1 MGASADL
8 MFTMSEKIKIT
19 LLMMLSPKKIS
30 SPVALIGGYDTSFG
44 KGLVMDYAGYEYLK
58 GLVETSKQFQS

>member
-1 MGASADL
+1 
-8 MFTMSEKIKIT
+8 
-19 LLMMLSPKKIS
+19 MMLSPKKIS